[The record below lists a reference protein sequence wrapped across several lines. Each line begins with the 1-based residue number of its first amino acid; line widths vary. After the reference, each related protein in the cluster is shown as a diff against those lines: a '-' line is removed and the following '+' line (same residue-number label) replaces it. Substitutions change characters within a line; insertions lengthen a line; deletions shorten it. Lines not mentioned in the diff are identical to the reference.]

1 MEIGQSPALCHLSA
15 ASHLQRMVGFLI
27 AIGVLV
33 VTAPLI
39 AWVGRKHGRSLRGGA
54 GLAFIML
61 GFGHVIDPPTRH
73 LIEAAEGDE
82 QGSESTG
89 EPKDAA
95 GGS

>member
-1 MEIGQSPALCHLSA
+1 MDGW
-15 ASHLQRMVGFLI
+15 VGFLI
-27 AIGVLV
+27 AIGVLA

-39 AWVGRKHGRSLRGGA
+39 AWVGRRHGKSLRGGA

-61 GFGHVIDPPTRH
+61 GFGHVIDPPTKH
-73 LIEAAEGDE
+73 LIEAAEGEE

-89 EPKDAA
+89 APKDAT

>member
-1 MEIGQSPALCHLSA
+1 MDGW
-15 ASHLQRMVGFLI
+15 VGFLI
-27 AIGVLV
+27 AIGVLAV
-33 VTAPLI
+33 SAPLI

-61 GFGHVIDPPTRH
+61 GFGHVIDPPTKH
-73 LIEAAEGDE
+73 LIEAVEGEE

-89 EPKDAA
+89 EPKDAT

>member
-1 MEIGQSPALCHLSA
+1 MDGW
-15 ASHLQRMVGFLI
+15 VGFLI
-27 AIGVLV
+27 AIGVLAV
-33 VTAPLI
+33 SAPLI
-39 AWVGRKHGRSLRGGA
+39 AWVGRRHGRSLRGGA

-73 LIEAAEGDE
+73 LIEAVEGEE

-89 EPKDAA
+89 EPKDAT